1 MINRRTISRRF
12 FRSGILVTLCL
23 SGLVAC
29 DAFALVGSGGDARL
43 TARPGNPTDEPY
55 QGELVALG
63 LGSPRDGVLYVPTS
77 YSADRPMPLFVA
89 LHGAGG
95 SGIYWE
101 RYVERAEELGF
112 ILLAPDARRGTW
124 DQVSD
129 EFGPDVRFLD
139 DALRLVFDQCRVDPA
154 RIALG
159 GFSDGAS
166 YALSMGVVN
175 GDLFTHL
182 VAYSPGYYEP
192 GEPRTGMPNIYVSH
206 GKGDPVLPYSYTS
219 DHIVPDLRKS
229 GYQVEFESFF
239 GGHLVPNDVSRVVLT
254 WFMGG

>member
-1 MINRRTISRRF
+1 MIDRRAVYRPYL
-12 FRSGILVTLCL
+12 RSGILITLCV
-23 SGLVAC
+23 SALVGC
-29 DAFALVGSGGDARL
+29 DAFAFVGSGGDARL
-43 TARPGNPTDEPY
+43 TARPGDPTHAPI
-55 QGELVALG
+55 QGKLVALG
-63 LGSPRDGVLYVPTS
+63 LGVARDGVLYVPTG

-95 SGIYWE
+95 DGTYWE
-101 RYVERAEELGF
+101 PYVERAEELGF

-124 DQVSD
+124 DQISD

-139 DALRLVFDQCRVDPA
+139 DALRHVFDRCRVDPS

-192 GEPRTGMPNIYVSH
+192 GEPRTGRPNIYVSH
-206 GKGDPVLPYSYTS
+206 GKGDPVLPYSYTA
-219 DHIVPDLRKS
+219 DHIVPELRKS
-229 GYQVEFESFF
+229 GYHVEFESFF
-239 GGHLVPNDVSRVVLT
+239 GGHLVPNDASRTALM
-254 WFMGG
+254 WFLGG

>member
-1 MINRRTISRRF
+1 
-12 FRSGILVTLCL
+12 
-23 SGLVAC
+23 
-29 DAFALVGSGGDARL
+29 
-43 TARPGNPTDEPY
+43 
-55 QGELVALG
+55 
-63 LGSPRDGVLYVPTS
+63 
-77 YSADRPMPLFVA
+77 MPLFVA

-95 SGIYWE
+95 AGTYWE
-101 RYVERAEELGF
+101 RYVERAEESGF

-124 DQVSD
+124 DQVSG

-139 DALRLVFDQCRVDPA
+139 DALRHVFDQCRVDPW

-192 GEPRTGMPNIYVSH
+192 GEPRTGRPKVYVSH
-206 GKGDPVLPYSYTS
+206 GKGDPVLPYSYTA
-219 DHIVPDLRKS
+219 DHVVPDLRKS
-229 GYQVEFESFF
+229 GYQVEFETFF
-239 GGHLVPNDVSRVVLT
+239 GGHLVTNDVSRVVLE